1 MIIILD
7 NQRRPVAVLDNY
19 FDDEITESINA
30 GYVLKFSI
38 CLDEEKSP
46 HIQVGNFA
54 EAEGQW
60 FNIIRSRRTR
70 ASDGMVV
77 IVAECEQVGYDL
89 LLTRFEGGF
98 IHTGSP
104 AALLSRALE
113 GTGFSVGSVEPTGII
128 SVAIKENMDARAVVR
143 IIAEHC
149 EGELRYD
156 RYNVSILASRGR
168 NRGTQFALGKN
179 IKGIVKDVNGQ
190 SGEIKTAYEIDVVE
204 LRTLPEFAGLEEFEL
219 GDVVQIV
226 DEELGI
232 NEEQRIIQYSY
243 SPKRRINSK
252 VVIANNIRGI
262 QDEIYR
268 IRTTTVGKD
277 KWMYGVK
284 IGPDEGIVIERYDKM
299 ARSKWNADEFRM
311 QKGNGSGSY
320 QDALYF
326 DPINGEYEFTGIVTA
341 SKFRGG
347 SIEIGN
353 NFSVDESGHM
363 KAVGGEFSGEISASI
378 INGGRIY
385 GSYIEGAE
393 IDGGVVTGALIRT
406 AASGR
411 RIEMDDYSFRSFD
424 STNRERVTLG
434 YNTGAGMGGFVFWGP
449 NGQSEGQVYS
459 ISGGMHVIADN
470 ELFLR
475 SYGDVLIQGDAR
487 FYDVVRMGSIV
498 DVEQTIIDIMEHI
511 GM

>member
-1 MIIILD
+1 MIIIL
-7 NQRRPVAVLDNY
+7 NSQRRPVAVLDDY

-46 HIQVGNFA
+46 YIQVGNFA
-54 EAEGQW
+54 EVEGQL

-77 IVAECEQVGYDL
+77 VVAECEQVGYDL

-156 RYNVSILASRGR
+156 RYNVSILASRGQ

-326 DPINGEYEFTGIVTA
+326 DPINGEYGFSGLVTA

-353 NFSVDESGHM
+353 NFSVNESGRL

-393 IDGGVVTGALIRT
+393 IEGGIITGARIQT
-406 AASGR
+406 ASNGSRIIMNPFGLGSIDSSG
-411 RIEMDDYSFRSFD
+411 D
-424 STNRERVTLG
+424 ERVTLSF
-434 YNTGAGMGGFVFWGP
+434 NSEAGMAGFVFRGP
-449 NGQSEGQVYS
+449 SEVYTGQIYS
-459 ISGGMHVIADN
+459 SPGNALHIIAEN

-475 SYGDVLIQGDAR
+475 SFGLTLFQGTVKFD
-487 FYDVVRMGSIV
+487 GIV
-498 DVEQTIIDIMEHI
+498 DFSDATVV
-511 GM
+511 GL